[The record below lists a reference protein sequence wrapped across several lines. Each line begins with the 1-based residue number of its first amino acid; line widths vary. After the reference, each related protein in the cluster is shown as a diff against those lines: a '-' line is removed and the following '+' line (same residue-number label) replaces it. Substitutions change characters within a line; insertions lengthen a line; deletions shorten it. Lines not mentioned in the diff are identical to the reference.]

1 MITIQKLKD
10 NLNTYLLSQINELS
24 KVNPMMG
31 FMKPIIARVVNNG
44 IDRADNALR
53 LIADKDGNIDI
64 EGIITE
70 MSESLINSR
79 PFTINTSFIGDIV
92 IGNGDIKIQIP
103 YINKELVFNSVD
115 LQHFKELL
123 TTKV

>member
-24 KVNPMMG
+24 NVNPMMG

>member
-24 KVNPMMG
+24 RSNPMMG

-44 IDRADNALR
+44 IDRADNSLR

-103 YINKELVFNSVD
+103 YINKELVFNSTD

>member
-1 MITIQKLKD
+1 MITVPRLIENLQRYVDIQITEMAK
-10 NLNTYLLSQINELS
+10 TS
-24 KVNPMMG
+24 PMMG

>member
-24 KVNPMMG
+24 RSNPMMG